1 MPTSSRSTQPPTR
14 AGRWEAVGH
23 LALAFAAAAAL
34 AYGTPALAATLKIA
48 TVSPDG
54 SVWMQLL
61 RDAGRAVEAETE
73 GRVTLKF
80 YPGGVMGDERAMMRK
95 MRIGQ
100 LQGAV
105 VTTGVFGRIFSDVQI
120 YNLPMQFRSLAEV
133 DYLRERLDPELMAGL
148 EANGFVSLGFAEVGM
163 AYALSTEKVSA
174 VGAAR
179 RLKVWTPAGND
190 GAVKAMEDFGITPI
204 PLTIT
209 DVLAGLQTGLID
221 TVAAPVVGVLALQWH
236 GQLKYI
242 LDLPFMYVYAP
253 MVLAQRPFE
262 RLSAADQATVR
273 RLLSE
278 AVRAADVGNRADHD
292 EVWEVLQQQG
302 LSLIRPS
309 ASEVAEWQRL
319 ADVASRD
326 WVAEGVVSQA
336 LYDRFVALLA
346 EYRAQASG

>member
-1 MPTSSRSTQPPTR
+1 MHTSSLARRRRSLVR
-14 AGRWEAVGH
+14 LRR
-23 LALAFAAAAAL
+23 LAFAVAAAAAL
-34 AYGTPALAATLKIA
+34 HGGAALGQTLKVA

-54 SVWMQLL
+54 SVWMKLL
-61 RDAGRAVEAETE
+61 RDAGAAVERETE
-73 GRVTLKF
+73 GRVKLKY

-95 MRIGQ
+95 LRIGQ

-120 YNLPMQFRSLAEV
+120 YNVPMQFRSLAEV

-148 EANGFVSLGFAEVGM
+148 EASGFVSLGFAEVGM
-163 AYALSTEKVSA
+163 AYALSAQRWSA
-174 VGAAR
+174 VGETR

-190 GAVKAMEDFGITPI
+190 GAIKAMEDFGITPI

-236 GQLKYI
+236 SQLKYI

-253 MVLAQRPFE
+253 MVLAKRPFE
-262 RLSAADQATVR
+262 RLSAADQDTVR
-273 RLLSE
+273 RLLGG
-278 AVRAADVGNRADHD
+278 AVRAADAGNRADHD
-292 EVWEVLQQQG
+292 AVWEVLQQQG
-302 LSLIRPS
+302 LSLVQPS
-309 ASEVAEWQRL
+309 AQEVAEWQRL
-319 ADVASRD
+319 GDAASRD
-326 WVAEGVVSQA
+326 WVTDGVVSQA

-346 EYRAQASG
+346 DYRAQASG

>member
-1 MPTSSRSTQPPTR
+1 
-14 AGRWEAVGH
+14 
-23 LALAFAAAAAL
+23 
-34 AYGTPALAATLKIA
+34 
-48 TVSPDG
+48 
-54 SVWMQLL
+54 MQLL

-73 GRVTLKF
+73 GRVTLKL

-133 DYLRERLDPELMAGL
+133 DYLRERLDAELMAGL